1 MSTKKCP
8 YCGEEIQAE
17 AKKCRFC
24 GEWLVE
30 DNEPETV
37 EDTAVNDEGEEDDD
51 VVLKSNIPFSD
62 ILIKIIFWVAIF
74 GLLIT
79 STHGMLP
86 DGETFPTSIGSGKTR
101 LFNSFL
107 NVCLAIPEWVG
118 DLLEGGAVAFLLYS
132 LMSGMMHLKKP
143 LEGLFSWLI
152 IFVLAYPV
160 LSILSSFMED
170 GDVVMWM
177 AVSASLAEIVT
188 VFILGIKLSTIYEG
202 EIKGMGTIFI
212 IYSSIYF
219 VVLLAYFLIL
229 VMTESE
235 DVALYA
241 PIVVGIIDII
251 LGWMLYASIK
261 NVQLIEADEE

>member
-1 MSTKKCP
+1 M
-8 YCGEEIQAE
+8 
-17 AKKCRFC
+17 
-24 GEWLVE
+24 
-30 DNEPETV
+30 
-37 EDTAVNDEGEEDDD
+37 
-51 VVLKSNIPFSD
+51 
-62 ILIKIIFWVAIF
+62 
-74 GLLIT
+74 
-79 STHGMLP
+79 
-86 DGETFPTSIGSGKTR
+86 
-101 LFNSFL
+101 
-107 NVCLAIPEWVG
+107 
-118 DLLEGGAVAFLLYS
+118 
-132 LMSGMMHLKKP
+132 
-143 LEGLFSWLI
+143 FSWLI